1 MKSYFLQ
8 VKDIIQETEE
18 AITIQF
24 WHPISEQIKYKAG
37 QFITITIP
45 DEHGKKIKRSYS
57 MSSSPHT
64 DTAVGVTV
72 KRVKNGVVSNYLND
86 KVKKGDFLEVIEP
99 MGNFFFEPEENQ
111 NRNIILVGAGSGIT
125 PLISIV
131 KSVLKSEPRT
141 KVFLLYGNRSED
153 TIIFKKT
160 LEELCIN
167 YKGRLEIT
175 HILSQPNEYWV
186 GQKGRINQG
195 NATLILKDWCI
206 DFKKD
211 VFYNC
216 GPVDMMNEI
225 KKISEVYEIPREHF
239 HIEKFNAPA
248 VFDELDHEK
257 HIEVKTQKVKIN
269 YDGSTY
275 EFEVQPHQTILEAAL
290 DLDIDLPY
298 SCQAGMCTACMGKC
312 TSGKI
317 KMDEEDGL
325 TQKEIKEGFILTCVS
340 HPLTDDVILEIN

>member
-8 VKDIIQETEE
+8 VKDIIQETED

-45 DEHGKKIKRSYS
+45 DEYGKKIKRSYS
-57 MSSSPHT
+57 MSSSPHA

-99 MGNFFFEPEENQ
+99 MGTFYFEPSENIQ
-111 NRNIILVGAGSGIT
+111 RNIVLVGAGSGIT
-125 PLISIV
+125 PLISIA
-131 KSVLKSEPRT
+131 KSVLKAEVNT

-153 TIIFKKT
+153 SIIFKKSIED
-160 LEELCIN
+160 LHQN
-167 YKGRLEIT
+167 YKGRFEIT
-175 HILSQPNEYWV
+175 HVLSQPNEYWV
-186 GQKGRINQG
+186 GKKGRINQG
-195 NATLILKDWCI
+195 NATLIFKDWSL
-206 DFKKD
+206 DFRKD
-211 VFYNC
+211 LFYIC
-216 GPVDMMNEI
+216 GPIDMMNEI
-225 KKISEVYEIPREHF
+225 KKIGDLYEIPKERF

-248 VFDELDHEK
+248 VFEELDHEK
-257 HIEVKTQKVKIN
+257 HIELKTQKVKVN
-269 YDGSTY
+269 YDGSSY

-290 DLDIDLPY
+290 EQDIDLPY

-312 TSGKI
+312 TSGKV

-340 HPLTDDVILEIN
+340 HPLTEDVILEID

>member
-8 VKDIIQETEE
+8 VKDIIQETED

-57 MSSSPHT
+57 MSSSPHS

-99 MGNFFFEPEENQ
+99 MGSFFFDPSENAQ
-111 NRNIILVGAGSGIT
+111 RNIVLIGGGSGIT
-125 PLISIV
+125 PLISIA
-131 KSVLKSEPRT
+131 KSALKSEVNT
-141 KVFLLYGNRSED
+141 KVFLLYGNRSEES
-153 TIIFKKT
+153 IIFKKS
-160 LEELCIN
+160 LEDLSQSF
-167 YKGRLEIT
+167 KGRFEII

-195 NATLILKDWCI
+195 NATLIFKEWYL

-211 VFYNC
+211 LFYVC

-225 KKISEVYEIPREHF
+225 KKIAELYEIPKERF

-248 VFDELDHEK
+248 VFEELDDEK
-257 HIEVKTQKVKIN
+257 HIELKTQKVKVN
-269 YDGSTY
+269 YDGNSF
-275 EFEVQPHQTILEAAL
+275 EFEVHPHQTILEAAL
-290 DLDIDLPY
+290 EQDIDLPY

-317 KMDEEDGL
+317 KMDEEEGL
-325 TQKEIKEGFILTCVS
+325 TQKEIKEGFVLTCVS
-340 HPLTDDVILEIN
+340 HPLTEDVILEID